1 MPSKYDVAQVCL
13 NGHVVTDR
21 SQSRPEFSKKFCPD
35 CGAETITQCRDCG
48 QAIQGALHT
57 TYMMGGSRYLNRP
70 PTSRIMTANGH
81 VGAYCHAC
89 GKPYP
94 WTSKSIEAAQ
104 ALAQEQEELT
114 DADKILLQSSIPD
127 LVADT
132 PRTSVAVVRFKK
144 LMLKVGKEAADGFK
158 NILVNVLSE
167 AVRKQLWPGA

>member
-1 MPSKYDVAQVCL
+1 MPSHYDVAQVCL
-13 NGHVVTDR
+13 NGHLVSDR

-57 TYMMGGSRYLNRP
+57 TYIVRSRFLRQP
-70 PTSRIMTANGH
+70 PTQRTMTNDGS
-81 VGAYCHAC
+81 VRAYCHAC

-94 WTSKSIEAAQ
+94 WTSRTIEAAQ
-104 ALAQEQEELT
+104 AFAQEQDELT
-114 DADKILLQSSIPD
+114 DSDKLLLESSIPD

-144 LMLKVGKEAADGFK
+144 LMRKVGKEGADGFK

-167 AVRKQLWPGA
+167 AVRKQLWP